1 MENKTKDFE
10 NEIEFIKKLYSF
22 EDLNDMKLDENLTMK
37 DVYDELHSKNK
48 TKEKEFNLI
57 IKGKDIKIKNYNHG
71 GFDLKFQDF
80 NLTEIF
86 IHPIKAIIQKKT
98 KD

>member
-1 MENKTKDFE
+1 MENETKDFE

-48 TKEKEFNLI
+48 KL
-57 IKGKDIKIKNYNHG
+57 
-71 GFDLKFQDF
+71 
-80 NLTEIF
+80 
-86 IHPIKAIIQKKT
+86 
-98 KD
+98 